1 MELLSFTR
9 ISSGFKISLCLPD
22 ILYLCDLV
30 VVLIIDRERMSKSI
44 LVTGGTK
51 GIGKAILHRF
61 MAEGYDAFTC
71 SRNQSELEE
80 MKEEVESTYS
90 GRKLFI
96 KQADFSV
103 KEEVLAFADFVKEK
117 DVPDVLVNN
126 TGIFLPGAIH
136 SEPEGNFEQMMEVNL
151 YSAYHL
157 TRAFTDEFIRRKSG
171 HIFTLGSIA
180 GMTAYPNGG
189 SYAISKWALR
199 GFTQC
204 LRQELKEYGIKVTS
218 ILAGA
223 TFTASWEGVNL
234 PEDRFMK
241 AADVAASVW
250 AASQLSPNSVVEEIV
265 VRPQLG
271 DL

>member
-1 MELLSFTR
+1 
-9 ISSGFKISLCLPD
+9 
-22 ILYLCDLV
+22 
-30 VVLIIDRERMSKSI
+30 MSRSI

-51 GIGKAILHRF
+51 GIGKAILHQF
-61 MAEGYDAFTC
+61 MGQGYDAFTC
-71 SRNQSELEE
+71 SRTQSDLEGL
-80 MKEEVESTYS
+80 KEELESTYP

-96 KQADFSV
+96 HQADFSV

-117 DVPDVLVNN
+117 DIPDVLVNN
-126 TGIFLPGAIH
+126 TGIFIPGAIY
-136 SEPEGNFEQMMEVNL
+136 SEPEGNFEQMMQVNL
-151 YSAYHL
+151 YSAYYL
-157 TRAFTDEFIRRKSG
+157 TRAFTEEFIRRKSG
-171 HIFTLGSIA
+171 HIFSMGSIA
-180 GMTAYPNGG
+180 GMTAYANGG

-204 LRQELKEYGIKVTS
+204 LREELKEYNIKVTS

-223 TFTASWEGVNL
+223 TFTASWEGVDL

-241 AADVAASVW
+241 AEDVAASVW
-250 AASQLSPNSVVEEIV
+250 AAYQLSPNSVVEEIV

>member
-1 MELLSFTR
+1 
-9 ISSGFKISLCLPD
+9 
-22 ILYLCDLV
+22 
-30 VVLIIDRERMSKSI
+30 MSKRI

-71 SRNQSELEE
+71 SRSQADLEQ
-80 MKEEVESTYS
+80 MKEEMESTYP

-96 KQADFSV
+96 QQADFSV
-103 KEEVLAFADFVKEK
+103 KEEVLAFADFVKKEGI
-117 DVPDVLVNN
+117 PDVLVNN
-126 TGIFLPGAIH
+126 TGTFLPGAIH
-136 SEPEGNFEQMMEVNL
+136 SEPEGNFEQMMQVNL
-151 YSAYHL
+151 YSAYYL
-157 TRAFTDEFIRRKSG
+157 TREFTSEFIRRRSG
-171 HIFTLGSIA
+171 HIFSLGSIA
-180 GMTAYPNGG
+180 GMTAYANGG

-204 LRQELKEYGIKVTS
+204 LRQELMEYGIKVTS

-223 TFTASWEGVNL
+223 TMTASWEGVDL

-241 AADVAASVW
+241 AEDVAASVW
-250 AASQLSPNSVVEEIV
+250 AAYQLSPNSVVEEIV

>member
-1 MELLSFTR
+1 
-9 ISSGFKISLCLPD
+9 
-22 ILYLCDLV
+22 
-30 VVLIIDRERMSKSI
+30 MSRSI

-71 SRNQSELEE
+71 SRNQSDLEQMKKE
-80 MKEEVESTYS
+80 MESTYS

-103 KEEVLAFADFVKEK
+103 REEVLAFADFVKEIRI
-117 DVPDVLVNN
+117 PDVLVNN

-136 SEPEGNFEQMMEVNL
+136 SEPEGNLEQMMQVNL
-151 YSAYHL
+151 FSAYYL
-157 TRAFTDEFIRRKSG
+157 TREFTGEFIHRKSG
-171 HIFTLGSIA
+171 HIFSLGSIA
-180 GMTAYPNGG
+180 GMTAYANGG

-204 LRQELKEYGIKVTS
+204 LRQELMEYGIKVTS

-223 TFTASWEGVNL
+223 TMTASWEGVDL

-241 AADVAASVW
+241 AEDVAESIWSACHIS
-250 AASQLSPNSVVEEIV
+250 ANSVVEEIV